1 MTYITKICVDRW
13 DGVFN
18 KESEVVCPSIEQIK
32 KMIERL
38 DGRRFTM
45 VILETHDEAHMAI
58 GGGDNGRYIVY
69 ATFDNNLFYNLLSS
83 KNSGNMV
90 TLFIGGQEGE
100 YPADTV
106 VDFKSALAAATTYAE
121 SGILRSDLRWEKQ

>member
-1 MTYITKICVDRW
+1 
-13 DGVFN
+13 
-18 KESEVVCPSIEQIK
+18 
-32 KMIERL
+32 
-38 DGRRFTM
+38 
-45 VILETHDEAHMAI
+45 
-58 GGGDNGRYIVY
+58 
-69 ATFDNNLFYNLLSS
+69 
-83 KNSGNMV
+83 MV